1 MRLSIRVWG
10 STWSLLYG
18 VNDKFCRRLT
28 KKSSFKVQLNAYEL
42 FAIEAEG
49 RESLF
54 PFHVVWN
61 NSLHS

>member
-10 STWSLLYG
+10 STWSLLHG
-18 VNDKFCRRLT
+18 VNDNFCLRLT

-42 FAIEAEG
+42 FAIEAEV